1 MHIRPGAVDGAHLS
15 ADFEAVAATRGLT
28 REEISMSSLAD
39 SCTHFAAGTFGCGS
53 LNYRLVRLSLR
64 GRHF

>member
-1 MHIRPGAVDGAHLS
+1 MYIRPGAVEGEYLS

-28 REEISMSSLAD
+28 QRERSMSWLAD
-39 SCTHFAAGTFGCGS
+39 LCTHFAAGTFGYGS
-53 LNYRLVRLSLR
+53 LNYRLVRLSFR